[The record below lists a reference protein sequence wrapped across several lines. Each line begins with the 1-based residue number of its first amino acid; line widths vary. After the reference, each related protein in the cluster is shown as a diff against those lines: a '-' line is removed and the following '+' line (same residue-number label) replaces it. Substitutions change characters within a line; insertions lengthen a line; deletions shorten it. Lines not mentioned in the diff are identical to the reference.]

1 MKKSQIRQIFKE
13 ELREVL
19 KKPIKEASNKG
30 TKYEVFWVDRDYK
43 SNAKSFYDNP
53 QGAPENGLKK
63 AKMFLKKLEDKDKK
77 DKYGLYRDLGVR
89 TISEGQV
96 TNESTGEYRKT
107 LAKIAK
113 DKQLKMLSKKDKETL
128 LKIAQMMKS
137 ANESVNES
145 DNWKTV
151 KDKSGDTLKPGKK
164 YTMDGYD
171 GEITF
176 IRFDRDNKTLH
187 LKSNKMGKIR
197 TSIDNVKDMKLV
209 ESVNEAFKKG
219 DLVMYDGKGLHGRK
233 SGTRGKVIKIG
244 GGKATMKYGK
254 AKDQVEVVPI
264 KALRNPLTQQHF
276 KSSTEMK
283 KFSNDLNESFSDGS
297 PESQER
303 IKKYSEVLGYSL
315 VGELDEPS
323 FKLRE
328 AKLLRFFNEFI
339 AKQGEKWVVKSKA
352 GKTLGTHATKDEAI
366 KQLAAV
372 EISKKKN

>member
-1 MKKSQIRQIFKE
+1 MGKFVK
-13 ELREVL
+13 
-19 KKPIKEASNKG
+19 
-30 TKYEVFWVDRDYK
+30 
-43 SNAKSFYDNP
+43 
-53 QGAPENGLKK
+53 
-63 AKMFLKKLEDKDKK
+63 
-77 DKYGLYRDLGVR
+77 
-89 TISEGQV
+89 
-96 TNESTGEYRKT
+96 
-107 LAKIAK
+107 
-113 DKQLKMLSKKDKETL
+113 
-128 LKIAQMMKS
+128 
-137 ANESVNES
+137 ESVNEAKTFYES
-145 DNWKTV
+145 WEEVFNLLDKKFPKYDQWKERKKAADYLNSILVHKPTTSISNQILYLWTRYREKKIS
-151 KDKSGDTLKPGKK
+151 KDAALKALLKAMSKYGSTMVPTLK
-164 YTMDGYD
+164 
-171 GEITF
+171 
-176 IRFDRDNKTLH
+176 
-187 LKSNKMGKIR
+187 
-197 TSIDNVKDMKLV
+197 

-254 AKDQVEVVPI
+254 AKDQVEVVPV

-276 KSSTEMK
+276 KSSAEMK

-297 PESQER
+297 PQSQER

>member
-1 MKKSQIRQIFKE
+1 MHKLRKYIREAIAGILTEKRTRVIDKKIWDKE
-13 ELREVL
+13 LGLR
-19 KKPIKEASNKG
+19 KTFGKEFDDNFAKRV
-30 TKYEVFWVDRDYK
+30 EILL
-43 SNAKSFYDNP
+43 NAVKNQDKAEKWAMYD
-53 QGAPENGLKK
+53 
-63 AKMFLKKLEDKDKK
+63 FLKLPAAV
-77 DKYGLYRDLGVR
+77 G
-89 TISEGQV
+89 T
-96 TNESTGEYRKT
+96 
-107 LAKIAK
+107 
-113 DKQLKMLSKKDKETL
+113 
-128 LKIAQMMKS
+128 LKIT
-137 ANESVNES
+137 ESVNES

>member
-1 MKKSQIRQIFKE
+1 MHKLRKYIREAIAGILTEKRTRVIDKKIWDKE
-13 ELREVL
+13 LGLR
-19 KKPIKEASNKG
+19 KTFGKEFDVN
-30 TKYEVFWVDRDYK
+30 F
-43 SNAKSFYDNP
+43 AKRVEILLNVVKNQDKAEKWAMYD
-53 QGAPENGLKK
+53 
-63 AKMFLKKLEDKDKK
+63 FLKLPAAV
-77 DKYGLYRDLGVR
+77 G
-89 TISEGQV
+89 T
-96 TNESTGEYRKT
+96 
-107 LAKIAK
+107 
-113 DKQLKMLSKKDKETL
+113 
-128 LKIAQMMKS
+128 LKI
-137 ANESVNES
+137 
-145 DNWKTV
+145 T
-151 KDKSGDTLKPGKK
+151 
-164 YTMDGYD
+164 
-171 GEITF
+171 
-176 IRFDRDNKTLH
+176 
-187 LKSNKMGKIR
+187 
-197 TSIDNVKDMKLV
+197 

-254 AKDQVEVVPI
+254 AKDQVEVVPV